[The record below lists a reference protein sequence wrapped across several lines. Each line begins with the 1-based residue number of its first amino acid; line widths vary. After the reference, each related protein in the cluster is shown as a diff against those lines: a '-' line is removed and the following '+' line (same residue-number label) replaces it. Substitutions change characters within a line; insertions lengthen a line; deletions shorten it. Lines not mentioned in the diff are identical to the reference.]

1 MAAYIPVPRDLTR
14 VKSKILFNLTKRQL
28 LCFGAG
34 ALIGVPSFFLLKAD
48 GNTSM
53 ASICMILIMLPF
65 FFLGMYERD
74 GQPLE
79 KIAKQFIQA
88 KFVRPKVRPYQT
100 NNYYA
105 VLLRQAQ
112 AEMEVNHIV
121 YAEKSVPKGRKKRAE
136 HAEESDESAGTAGA
150 GDHRTGE
157 AG

>member
-34 ALIGVPSFFLLKAD
+34 ALIGVPSFFLLKVG
-48 GNTSM
+48 GNISV
-53 ASICMILIMLPF
+53 AAICMMLIMLPF

-88 KFVRPKVRPYQT
+88 KFIRPQVRPYQT

-105 VLLRQAQ
+105 VLIRQAQ
-112 AEMEVNHIV
+112 AEMEVENIV
-121 YAEKSVPKGRKKRAE
+121 YGEKSVSENEKKGPE
-136 HAEESDESAGTAGA
+136 HAEKPDKNAGKADSGS
-150 GDHRTGE
+150 H
-157 AG
+157 

>member
-1 MAAYIPVPRDLTR
+1 MAAYIPVPHDLTR

-53 ASICMILIMLPF
+53 ASICMILIMMPF

-100 NNYYA
+100 DNYYDA
-105 VLLRQAQ
+105 LMRQYKL
-112 AEMEVNHIV
+112 EKEVERIV
-121 YAEKSVPKGRKKRAE
+121 FQKEATGKKHQNACKS
-136 HAEESDESAGTAGA
+136 ES
-150 GDHRTGE
+150 E
-157 AG
+157 AAARN

>member
-34 ALIGVPSFFLLKAD
+34 ALIGVPSFFLLKAG

-53 ASICMILIMLPF
+53 ASICMILIMMPF

-100 NNYYA
+100 DNYYDA
-105 VLLRQAQ
+105 LMRQYKL
-112 AEMEVNHIV
+112 EKEVERIV
-121 YAEKSVPKGRKKRAE
+121 FQKEAAGKKHQNACKS
-136 HAEESDESAGTAGA
+136 ESETAA
-150 GDHRTGE
+150 RN
-157 AG
+157 

>member
-34 ALIGVPSFFLLKAD
+34 ALIGVPSF
-48 GNTSM
+48 
-53 ASICMILIMLPF
+53 CMILIMMPF

-112 AEMEVNHIV
+112 AEMEV
-121 YAEKSVPKGRKKRAE
+121 KKHCLR
-136 HAEESDESAGTAGA
+136 
-150 GDHRTGE
+150 
-157 AG
+157 